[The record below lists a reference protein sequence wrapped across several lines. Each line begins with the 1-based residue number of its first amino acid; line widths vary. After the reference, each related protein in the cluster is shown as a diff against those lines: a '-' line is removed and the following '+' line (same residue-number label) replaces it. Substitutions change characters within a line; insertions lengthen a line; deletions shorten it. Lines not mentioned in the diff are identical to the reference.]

1 MVFNESTDDVSK
13 IEAKDFIVHSMDEK
27 DLIKLEADFLKDQS
41 KETKIKVGFKVA
53 SEIINIG

>member
-1 MVFNESTDDVSK
+1 MVFNEATDDVSK
-13 IEAKDFIVHSMDEK
+13 IEAKDFIVQGMDEK